1 MSAGA
6 GTCPVALAELWR
18 GSLEYPLW
26 GCGIPLDS
34 LSPLFSE
41 VVKGHW
47 GTGTGQWSQG
57 TPSVT
62 DSERYLMPNVYE
74 ILEKRAEMH
83 VLDLPPMEQVSLDGT
98 DRSTPPRT
106 SGKAQKSCSR
116 QGLGHL

>member
-1 MSAGA
+1 MCCELAFCKIINSYWWVSQEWHSLLRSAVSAGA

-18 GSLEYPLW
+18 ESLEYPLW

-74 ILEKRAEMH
+74 ILE
-83 VLDLPPMEQVSLDGT
+83 
-98 DRSTPPRT
+98 
-106 SGKAQKSCSR
+106 
-116 QGLGHL
+116 